1 MNILLS
7 VGKRVEQ
14 TSITPKCGTYGSSFK
29 LQIHTLKANLEF
41 YHLSIRG
48 IFFCSWSTMGELNS
62 MFFYII
68 LLGKKLKVRVI
79 ILLAL

>member
-29 LQIHTLKANLEF
+29 LQIHTLKANLES
-41 YHLSIRG
+41 YNLSI
-48 IFFCSWSTMGELNS
+48 IYQ
-62 MFFYII
+62 FYSVT
-68 LLGKKLKVRVI
+68 LLV
-79 ILLAL
+79 LLPIKPE